1 MSEGKSD
8 WAAIRRERRNRV
20 RKAAGDGVV
29 LWLGHVLQARNYAD
43 NTYPFR
49 QNSHFLYYVGLNQP
63 DLAVLSFPEEDHD
76 ILFWREPTVDDL
88 VWSGP
93 GHTGGELARE
103 SGIRTLEAIDKLGE
117 CLAQAAASGRKIHYP
132 PPYQGSSLL
141 RIAELLS
148 LTPADAAAGASR
160 PLQEAVARQRV
171 IKSDEE
177 VAEIEQALEVTAR
190 MYEAAVR
197 RTRPGAYEYEI
208 AGAMQAVALERGL
221 ELAYPPIVTIHGEVL
236 HNHCYSNRIEAGQML
251 LIDAGAE
258 SGRGYAGDITRTYP
272 VSGRFD
278 ERQAAVYRVVLQ
290 ALDESIGRIAPGVDF
305 RDVHIHACKVIAEG
319 MRDLGL
325 MKGKIEDAV
334 MSGAHAFFFPH
345 GLGHMLGLD
354 VHDMEDLGDIA
365 GYIKGRPRSE
375 QFGMKYLRLSR
386 PLETGHVITVEPGI
400 YFIPALFERWRE
412 ERVHTEFINYDRI
425 EAWIGLGGIRIED
438 NVLVTPH
445 GAHILGPGIPR

>member
-1 MSEGKSD
+1 MSEGRFD
-8 WAAIRRERRNRV
+8 WAAIRRARRNRV
-20 RKAAGDGVV
+20 RAAAGDGVI

-63 DLAVLSFPEEDHD
+63 ELAVLSYPEKDRD
-76 ILFWREPTVDDL
+76 ILFWREPTVDDV
-88 VWSGP
+88 VWSGA
-93 GHTGGELARE
+93 GRAGGELARE
-103 SGIRTLEAIDKLGE
+103 SGIGTLEPIDKLGE
-117 CLAQAAASGRKIHYP
+117 HLARAAAAGAKIHYT
-132 PPYQGSSLL
+132 PPYQATTQL
-141 RIAELLS
+141 RLAELLS
-148 LTPADAAAGASR
+148 MTTAEAAAGASR
-160 PLQEAVARQRV
+160 PLQEEAARQRM

-177 VAEIEQALEVTAR
+177 VAEIEDALEVTAR

-197 RTRPGAYEYEI
+197 ATRPGAYEYEV
-208 AGAMQAVALERGL
+208 AGAMQAVVLERGL

-236 HNHCYSNRIEAGQML
+236 HNHCYSNRLEAGRML

-258 SGRGYAGDITRTYP
+258 SARGYAGDITRTYA

-278 ERQAAVYRVVLQ
+278 ERQAAVYRVALR
-290 ALDESIGRIAPGVDF
+290 ALDESIVRIAPGVDF
-305 RDVHIHACKVIAEG
+305 RDVHIYACKVIAEG

-325 MKGKIEDAV
+325 MKGNIEDAV
-334 MSGAHAFFFPH
+334 MAGAHAFFFPH

-386 PLETGHVITVEPGI
+386 PLETGHVVTVEPGI
-400 YFIPALFERWRE
+400 YFIPALFERWRAE
-412 ERVHTEFINYDRI
+412 GVHTDFLDYGRLEP
-425 EAWIGLGGIRIED
+425 WLGLGGIRIED
-438 NVLVTPH
+438 NVLVTAQ
-445 GAHILGPGIPR
+445 GARILGPGIPR